1 MQSSKVA
8 ITRTSRTVDGAHLE
22 SGSRNQFSVAIS
34 EEIEHTCFLHDAA
47 ELNGLAF

>member
-1 MQSSKVA
+1 MGHTWSLVPE
-8 ITRTSRTVDGAHLE
+8 INFL
-22 SGSRNQFSVAIS
+22 VAIS